1 MRFAS
6 GLLALVGIVRVFAVP
21 PALTFSVTEHTQ
33 RFLEALSL
41 THQTSA
47 CQPSL
52 SNSF

>member
-6 GLLALVGIVRVFAVP
+6 GLLALVGIVRVYAVP
-21 PALTFSVTEHTQ
+21 LALTFSVTEHTQ